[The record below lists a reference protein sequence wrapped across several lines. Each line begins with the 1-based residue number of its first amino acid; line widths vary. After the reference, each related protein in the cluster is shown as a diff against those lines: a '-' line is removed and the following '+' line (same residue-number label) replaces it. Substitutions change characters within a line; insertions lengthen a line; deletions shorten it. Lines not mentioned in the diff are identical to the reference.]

1 MGIHMS
7 KLIKLYALNMCVIL
21 YANYAS
27 LKLKNGIE
35 NFETKISLCIKQE
48 S

>member
-1 MGIHMS
+1 MGMHMS
-7 KLIKLYALNMCVIL
+7 KLIKLYALNMCIIL

-27 LKLKNGIE
+27 LKLKSDIE
-35 NFETKISLCIKQE
+35 NFETKSSLCIKQE